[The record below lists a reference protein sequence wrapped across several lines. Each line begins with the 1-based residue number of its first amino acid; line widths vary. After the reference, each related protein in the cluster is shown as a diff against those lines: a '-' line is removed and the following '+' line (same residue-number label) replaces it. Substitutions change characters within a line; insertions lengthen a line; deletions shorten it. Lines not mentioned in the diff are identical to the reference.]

1 MGQFSQKDEQYLFQ
15 IAADFL
21 KQKTELEKLREAV
34 RLEEF
39 AKTLS
44 RSNYGAARLIRKSS
58 ICLPDLNCASSQRGR
73 LPRPDQLSEG

>member
-34 RLEEF
+34 RLAEF
-39 AKTLS
+39 AKTLHS
-44 RSNYGAARLIRKSS
+44 EQLRRRAVNPKFVDLFARS
-58 ICLPDLNCASSQRGR
+58 
-73 LPRPDQLSEG
+73 QLRV